1 MKITSKQKGFRS
13 YFDLSPQ
20 IPTRMKIAALCLTC
34 FLSAA
39 NANSLYSQSARL
51 SIEMNN
57 VSIEEVLNKIE
68 ENSEFHF
75 IYNNELVNVDRK
87 VNVKF
92 DNETIESILK
102 KVFCSCW
109 TLATISISFGRRI
122 ICFSFTLYSTLVDL
136 KTFFRMDIVAKVQQ
150 EQKTVKGVVSDQ
162 FGPIAGANVSIQGT
176 TVGTITDMY
185 GNFTIEVP
193 ENATLQISFIG
204 YNTCFVKVA
213 GQSNLNVTLTED
225 TQKLDEVVVIGY
237 GTQKKMNLT
246 GSVATISADNIA
258 TIPVSNI
265 SNAMA
270 GRMPGIF
277 SYNKSGMPGVS
288 SPITIR
294 GVNTPNNTNPTYV
307 IDGVVREKADF
318 DALDPNTIENISVL
332 KDAASAAVYGS
343 RSSNGVIVVSTK
355 RGKNQKPQFSYSGL
369 FGTDRPTR
377 TPEVMNAYDR
387 TVYLNNQ
394 FMYNGIP
401 ETDSRYY
408 TDDEQEY
415 FKTHSTNWF
424 DLAWKNPFTT

>member
-1 MKITSKQKGFRS
+1 
-13 YFDLSPQ
+13 
-20 IPTRMKIAALCLTC
+20 
-34 FLSAA
+34 
-39 NANSLYSQSARL
+39 
-51 SIEMNN
+51 
-57 VSIEEVLNKIE
+57 
-68 ENSEFHF
+68 
-75 IYNNELVNVDRK
+75 
-87 VNVKF
+87 
-92 DNETIESILK
+92 
-102 KVFCSCW
+102 
-109 TLATISISFGRRI
+109 
-122 ICFSFTLYSTLVDL
+122 
-136 KTFFRMDIVAKVQQ
+136 MD
-150 EQKTVKGVVSDQ
+150 
-162 FGPIAGANVSIQGT
+162 
-176 TVGTITDMY
+176 

-318 DALDPNTIENISVL
+318 DALDPNTIENLSLIHISE
-332 KDAASAAVYGS
+332 
-343 RSSNGVIVVSTK
+343 
-355 RGKNQKPQFSYSGL
+355 
-369 FGTDRPTR
+369 PTR
-377 TPEVMNAYDR
+377 P
-387 TVYLNNQ
+387 
-394 FMYNGIP
+394 
-401 ETDSRYY
+401 
-408 TDDEQEY
+408 
-415 FKTHSTNWF
+415 
-424 DLAWKNPFTT
+424 

>member
-102 KVFCSCW
+102 KVFKS
-109 TLATISISFGRRI
+109 TNVEYKVNEKQI
-122 ICFSFTLYSTLVDL
+122 ILRP
-136 KTFFRMDIVAKVQQ
+136 KEMDIVAKVQQ

-176 TVGTITDMY
+176 TVGTITDMD

-213 GQSNLNVTLTED
+213 GQSNLNVTL
-225 TQKLDEVVVIGY
+225 KIH
-237 GTQKKMNLT
+237 
-246 GSVATISADNIA
+246 
-258 TIPVSNI
+258 
-265 SNAMA
+265 
-270 GRMPGIF
+270 
-277 SYNKSGMPGVS
+277 KSWMKWS
-288 SPITIR
+288 
-294 GVNTPNNTNPTYV
+294 
-307 IDGVVREKADF
+307 
-318 DALDPNTIENISVL
+318 
-332 KDAASAAVYGS
+332 
-343 RSSNGVIVVSTK
+343 
-355 RGKNQKPQFSYSGL
+355 
-369 FGTDRPTR
+369 
-377 TPEVMNAYDR
+377 
-387 TVYLNNQ
+387 
-394 FMYNGIP
+394 
-401 ETDSRYY
+401 
-408 TDDEQEY
+408 
-415 FKTHSTNWF
+415 
-424 DLAWKNPFTT
+424 

>member
-102 KVFCSCW
+102 KVFKS
-109 TLATISISFGRRI
+109 TNVEYKVNEKQI
-122 ICFSFTLYSTLVDL
+122 ILRP
-136 KTFFRMDIVAKVQQ
+136 KEMDIVAKVQQ

-176 TVGTITDMY
+176 TVGTITDMD

-237 GTQKKMNLT
+237 GTQKKADLT
-246 GSVATISADNIA
+246 GSVANVSTDDLNTQSNTTIGQALQGKIAGVDIVSQGGAPGGSTRVMVRGIGTLNNSSPLYIVDGMYMSGIDHINPNDIASIDVLKDASSAAIYGSRAANGVVIV
-258 TIPVSNI
+258 TTKEGSNTEGKPI
-265 SNAMA
+265 IDLSANV
-270 GRMPGIF
+270 
-277 SYNKSGMPGVS
+277 GVS
-288 SPITIR
+288 SPSK
-294 GVNTPNNTNPTYV
+294 Y
-307 IDGVVREKADF
+307 
-318 DALDPNTIENISVL
+318 LDL
-332 KDAASAAVYGS
+332 LDAAGWAEVTTVSRRGRIESA
-343 RSSNGVIVVSTK
+343 RNGT
-355 RGKNQKPQFSYSGL
+355 G
-369 FGTDRPTR
+369 FG
-377 TPEVMNAYDR
+377 
-387 TVYLNNQ
+387 
-394 FMYNGIP
+394 
-401 ETDSRYY
+401 
-408 TDDEQEY
+408 
-415 FKTHSTNWF
+415 FKTG
-424 DLAWKNPFTT
+424 

>member
-102 KVFCSCW
+102 KVFKS
-109 TLATISISFGRRI
+109 TNVEYKVNEKQI
-122 ICFSFTLYSTLVDL
+122 ILRP
-136 KTFFRMDIVAKVQQ
+136 KEMDIVAKVQQ

-176 TVGTITDMY
+176 TVGTITDMD

-246 GSVATISADNIA
+246 GSSPLFRQITLRQSRFPISPMRWQDVCRVFSLTIN
-258 TIPVSNI
+258 PVC
-265 SNAMA
+265 
-270 GRMPGIF
+270 R
-277 SYNKSGMPGVS
+277 
-288 SPITIR
+288 
-294 GVNTPNNTNPTYV
+294 
-307 IDGVVREKADF
+307 
-318 DALDPNTIENISVL
+318 
-332 KDAASAAVYGS
+332 VYLPRS
-343 RSSNGVIVVSTK
+343 RSVASIHPTIQIRLTSSTA
-355 RGKNQKPQFSYSGL
+355 L
-369 FGTDRPTR
+369 FVKKQTSMLWIRTR
-377 TPEVMNAYDR
+377 SR
-387 TVYLNNQ
+387 TFPY
-394 FMYNGIP
+394 
-401 ETDSRYY
+401 
-408 TDDEQEY
+408 
-415 FKTHSTNWF
+415 
-424 DLAWKNPFTT
+424 